1 MIQRLFK
8 KASVLTLTAAL
19 IACSSAPKESAPTVS
34 LSPSVS
40 VTLPQPSELGY
51 SLTASQLISAT
62 WQADRTSKSEQLPV
76 HLQVNQ
82 DKVVLAGF
90 SSWGTRILSLEYQAS
105 SITTDVLAGLEGS
118 LPKPEQVLFN
128 LMITLWP
135 SSAWEGP
142 LNEVRWRVID
152 TENSRAVFDNHG
164 QQVID
169 IRYSQSDKLAG
180 DIEFHNLTSD
190 YAITIKTLQY
200 NQAP

>member
-8 KASVLTLTAAL
+8 KASVLTLTTAL
-19 IACSSAPKESAPTVS
+19 IACSSAPKESAPTVN

-62 WQADRTSKSEQLPV
+62 WQADRTSRSEQLPV

>member
-1 MIQRLFK
+1 MNQRLFK

>member
-1 MIQRLFK
+1 MIQSLFK